1 MAVAG
6 KLLKELI
13 RKEVDKNIEKLDYEV
28 DCIVKDLRKGKGAG
42 LNIKKT
48 QKFIVDAGKAI
59 VIINKSVETIKI
71 IRTALKAST
80 VAAEAT
86 EKASTVGSALNPAS
100 AAIAYLTRFV
110 VEGLKKEDRGLKNV
124 VKIVP
129 SITQNYKRFL
139 KRAAQTIAV
148 ALAAKALKEN
158 VAKDRK
164 KEVG

>member
-6 KLLKELI
+6 NLLKELI

-80 VAAEAT
+80 AAAEAT
-86 EKASTVGSALNPAS
+86 EKASTVGS